1 MLKWELVNATCAG
14 IEEYKHHQ
22 RLRRRG
28 SYFTED
34 NLKILLFLINT
45 VTVIRGFYSSS

>member
-1 MLKWELVNATCAG
+1 MFKWELVNATCAG

-22 RLRRRG
+22 RLRRR
-28 SYFTED
+28 SYFSED